1 MSGLWQWIEINKNKT
16 SGSALVIRV
25 GSSLNAG
32 CLLFFLFLTA
42 WWHSISIVDGLSSN
56 EIRLPMSISHWNQQ
70 FLVNMLTL
78 DSTMTME
85 GLDLAACA
93 DDLLLLR
100 TSRTATFTLG
110 SSSSSSASL
119 ECLQDAYR
127 NESLPDLSAS
137 RHTTESRL
145 LTHSQ
150 SLTIECQRRRP
161 VIKDPYRLS
170 PNLHVLNEWMI
181 VSSLDY
187 CPRSHWPSL
196 RWSSPT
202 PYRVHSVGK
211 KWLRWQKKIDE
222 DSLSGTY
229 GSC

>member
-1 MSGLWQWIEINKNKT
+1 
-16 SGSALVIRV
+16 
-25 GSSLNAG
+25 
-32 CLLFFLFLTA
+32 
-42 WWHSISIVDGLSSN
+42 
-56 EIRLPMSISHWNQQ
+56 MSISHWNQQ

-110 SSSSSSASL
+110 SSSSSSSASL
-119 ECLQDAYR
+119 ECLQDAHR
-127 NESLPDLSAS
+127 NESLPELSAG
-137 RHTTESRL
+137 RHTTEPRW

-181 VSSLDY
+181 VSSLD
-187 CPRSHWPSL
+187 SALGHIGL
-196 RWSSPT
+196 RDDDPL
-202 PYRVHSVGK
+202 
-211 KWLRWQKKIDE
+211 LRRHTESIQ
-222 DSLSGTY
+222 
-229 GSC
+229 